1 MFGMWVYTYLFE
13 VLLVVAV
20 AALTPARYTA
30 ASFTA
35 TPLTSF
41 APAVR
46 IQKHTQRNIT
56 HREKVMMSAATWSQA
71 LA

>member
-1 MFGMWVYTYLFE
+1 MYLLRGVF
-13 VLLVVAV
+13 VLAV

-41 APAVR
+41 APAVYIHIHKNR
-46 IQKHTQRNIT
+46 HDCNDNEHPIVNS
-56 HREKVMMSAATWSQA
+56 E
-71 LA
+71 L